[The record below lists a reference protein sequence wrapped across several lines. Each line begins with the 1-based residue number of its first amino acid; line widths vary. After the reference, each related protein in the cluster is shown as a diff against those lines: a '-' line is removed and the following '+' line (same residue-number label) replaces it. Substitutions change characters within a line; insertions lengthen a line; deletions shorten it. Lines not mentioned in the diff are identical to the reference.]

1 MTPIKSITGLPL
13 DPKRLE
19 REEAGK
25 RVKSARSDSSEEAR
39 KGSDG
44 KTINDTVEIS
54 PQARKIS
61 LEQAEIKRYL
71 QDLAQTRT
79 LDDKTAQVIR
89 ERISSGFYSKPETVD
104 KIVEV
109 LAKLSDFS
117 ELGLSSGRKTERDQK
132 ATAEAGNLE
141 EIKLKIQAG
150 EYKSDDVIVEIA
162 ERLLND
168 ILDSE

>member
-25 RVKSARSDSSEEAR
+25 RVKSTRSDSSEEVR
-39 KGSDG
+39 KSTDG
-44 KTINDTVEIS
+44 KIIKDTVELS

-61 LEQAEIKRYL
+61 LEQAKIKRYL

-89 ERISSGFYSKPETVD
+89 ERISSGFYSKPEIVN
-104 KIVEV
+104 KIVDV
-109 LAKLSDFS
+109 LAKLPDFS
-117 ELGLSSGRKTERDQK
+117 EIGLSSGRKTETDRK
-132 ATAEAGNLE
+132 ATTEAGNLE

-150 EYKSDDVIVEIA
+150 VYESDDVITEIA

-168 ILDSE
+168 ILDIE

>member
-25 RVKSARSDSSEEAR
+25 RVKSTRSDSSEELR
-39 KGSDG
+39 KGTDG
-44 KTINDTVEIS
+44 KIIKDTVELS

-89 ERISSGFYSKPETVD
+89 ERISSGFYSKPETVN
-104 KIVEV
+104 KIVDV
-109 LAKLSDFS
+109 LAKLPVFS
-117 ELGLSSGRKTERDQK
+117 GIGLSSERKT
-132 ATAEAGNLE
+132 TVEASNLE
-141 EIKLKIQAG
+141 QIKLKIQAG
-150 EYKSDDVIVEIA
+150 EYESDDVITEIA
-162 ERLLND
+162 ERMLND
-168 ILDSE
+168 ILDIE